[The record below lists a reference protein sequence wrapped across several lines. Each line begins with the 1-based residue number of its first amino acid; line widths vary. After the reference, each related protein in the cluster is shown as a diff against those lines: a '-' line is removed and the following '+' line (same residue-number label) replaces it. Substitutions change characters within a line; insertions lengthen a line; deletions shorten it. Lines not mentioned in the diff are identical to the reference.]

1 MTTLHKESSILI
13 VDDNT
18 SILKAAKLFLKR
30 HFSTIDTL
38 ASPNRIPELL
48 EDRSYD
54 LILLDMNFTKDT
66 SSGNEGF
73 FWLQKILDIDP
84 QAVIVLMTAYG
95 DVKTAIKAIKSGAS
109 NFIIKPWE
117 NDELLATLISSI
129 NIRNDKMEII
139 QLQQERLE
147 LNNQIN
153 DGYKDIIGESPSM
166 QKIFKLIDRVAVTD
180 TNILILGENGT
191 GKELVARAIH
201 GNSKRSDQ
209 NFISVDLGSITETLF
224 ESELFG
230 HVKGAFTDA
239 KEDRIGRFETA
250 NKGTLF
256 LDEIGNLSLPLQ
268 VKLLKALQN
277 RKITRVGSNHE
288 IPVNIRLV
296 SATNMNLYEMIENQ
310 EFRQDLLYR
319 INTIEIEL
327 PPLRDR
333 TDDIPILSHH
343 FLKKYAIQYEQ
354 DVKSISKE
362 AINYLQQYHWPGNV
376 RELQHVIERAIII
389 SDNSIL
395 QPEDFDLKHN
405 LDTQESQITGVK
417 NIHETEKILIKN
429 ALTKNN
435 GSIAKAAI
443 ELGITRQSLYRRL
456 KKYGL

>member
-1 MTTLHKESSILI
+1 
-13 VDDNT
+13 
-18 SILKAAKLFLKR
+18 
-30 HFSTIDTL
+30 
-38 ASPNRIPELL
+38 
-48 EDRSYD
+48 
-54 LILLDMNFTKDT
+54 
-66 SSGNEGF
+66 
-73 FWLQKILDIDP
+73 
-84 QAVIVLMTAYG
+84 
-95 DVKTAIKAIKSGAS
+95 
-109 NFIIKPWE
+109 
-117 NDELLATLISSI
+117 
-129 NIRNDKMEII
+129 MEII

-191 GKELVARAIH
+191 GKELIARAIH
-201 GNSKRSDQ
+201 RNSKRSNQ
-209 NFISVDLGSITETLF
+209 TFISVDLGSITETLF

-296 SATNMNLYEMIENQ
+296 SATNLDLYEMIENH

-319 INTIEIEL
+319 VNTIEIKL

-333 TDDIPILSHH
+333 TDDIPILTYH
-343 FLKKYAIQYEQ
+343 FLKKYAIQYAQ
-354 DVKSISKE
+354 DIKTISKE

-395 QPEDFDLKHN
+395 QPEDFDLKLN
-405 LDTQESQITGVK
+405 LDTQKPQITGVV

-435 GSIAKAAI
+435 GSIAKASK

-456 KKYGL
+456 KKYDL